1 MTDSKQQKPT
11 LGKDY
16 PFKSSF
22 LKEAYERGMVFDCTD
37 LETLDT
43 QMAEGSIAA
52 YAGFDPTAD
61 SLHVGNALSIM
72 VLRLLQKHGHQPVAL
87 AGGGTGRIGDPSFRE
102 EARKLQNSKTLA
114 KNIAGVRSS
123 LSQFL
128 HFEEQQKENQRPTLL
143 LNNADWLANL
153 SWLEVLEDVGPHF
166 SMSRMLSAESVKQR
180 LDREQGLTF
189 LEFNYSIL
197 QAYDFRELKRKHQV
211 VLQIGGSDQWG
222 NITAGIELA
231 RRTGAGKV
239 FGLTTPLLTTASGAK
254 MGKSAEGTAIWV
266 REEKLPVFD
275 YWQFWRNVEDPDVER
290 FLKLFTDLP
299 LKKCEEIAKGD
310 INQAK
315 EILATEATSIAHG
328 REKAKAA
335 REQARKIFSEK
346 KLNPTAAFPE
356 KKLPCPKTLRE
367 EFKDGLPLTAL
378 LHLVEMA
385 SSRGEARR
393 LIRNG
398 GVRIDGEKVSD
409 ENQAIAWEEL
419 KTGVALSV
427 GKKKHLKIQLEF

>member
-1 MTDSKQQKPT
+1 MTANTQEKPRT
-11 LGKDY
+11 AQNY

-22 LKEAYERGMVFDCTD
+22 LKEAYLRGMIFDCTD
-37 LETLDT
+37 LETLDN
-43 QMAEGSIAA
+43 QMAEGKIAA

-102 EARKLQNSKTLA
+102 EARKLQNSETLA
-114 KNIAGVRSS
+114 KNIEGVKAS
-123 LSQFL
+123 LGQFL
-128 HFEEQQKENQRPTLL
+128 NFNQAQSPALL
-143 LNNADWLANL
+143 LNNADWLAGL

-197 QAYDFRELKRKHQV
+197 QAYDFRELKRKHNV

-222 NITAGIELA
+222 NITSGIELS

-290 FLKLFTDLP
+290 FLKLFTDLSVE
-299 LKKCEEIAKGD
+299 KCEEIAKGD

-328 REKAKAA
+328 REKAEAAQAQA
-335 REQARKIFSEK
+335 REIFSQK
-346 KLNPTAAFPE
+346 KSNPTASFPE
-356 KKLPCPKTLRE
+356 KTLPCPPDLKA
-367 EFKDGLPLTAL
+367 EFAEALPLIAL
-378 LHLVEMA
+378 LHLTEMA
-385 SSRGEARR
+385 GSRGEARR

-398 GVRIDGEKVSD
+398 GIRIEGEKISD
-409 ENQAIAWEEL
+409 ENQTVAWDDL
-419 KTGVALSV
+419 SKGVALSV